1 MAHHEKLIRTMQ
13 QFVAEVRAQGYEIE
27 ALRAEK
33 TAQLAAGHRAQRNA
47 IREAINDLY
56 AAVFEDRSMT
66 WEQAAPAIAALREQL
81 AACRGETQEEIR
93 TRLRG

>member
-13 QFVAEVRAQGYEIE
+13 QFVAEARAQGREVE

-33 TAQLAAGHRAQRNA
+33 TAELAAGHRAQRNELQQA
-47 IREAINDLY
+47 ISDLY

-66 WEQAAPAIAALREQL
+66 WAQAAPAIATLREQL
-81 AACRGETQEEIR
+81 AACRSETQEELR